1 MFKLKAAIV
10 KDFRVLLR
18 DRIGLAFMFL
28 MPVVLV
34 IVVTNIQSSTFQLL
48 NKNKLNV
55 LLLNRDTGRLSKE
68 FIQTLDKTGLFRVN
82 QLPPASS
89 DADLREGLHKK
100 DALLAIAIPSTFT
113 NDVLYKAKST
123 AGKAMKSFGLE
134 GDSAKHHSSNLPLDV
149 FYQPSL
155 PESYHLSVQGAVR
168 SAVQIVESKE
178 TLRQLYLGI
187 NDKPLPAK
195 MENELLQNQTQIRE
209 RSVAGDRDV
218 KTPDAT
224 QHNVPAWTIFAMF
237 FVIISLAG
245 SIIREKRSGS
255 FVRLKTLPTS
265 YALALFARQLTYLLV
280 TILQA
285 LVVFAIGIWLFPL
298 IGLPGLYLPHDIVG
312 FFVVTL
318 IIGWAAVSYAV
329 CAGVFFNTEEQA
341 NSFGAISIVILA
353 ALGGLMVPSFAMP
366 SSFSVAINLSPLHW
380 CLEAYNILFLENGR
394 LADAASYLLPLMI
407 MILVMQAIAFAGLK
421 RKNLI

>member
-1 MFKLKAAIV
+1 MYKLRAAIV
-10 KDFRVLLR
+10 KDLRVLLR
-18 DRIGLAFMFL
+18 DKIGLAFMFL

-48 NKNKLNV
+48 NKNKLTV
-55 LLLNRDTGRLSKE
+55 LLLNRDTGRLSRE
-68 FIQTLDKTGLFRVN
+68 FLQTLDKTGLFRIK
-82 QLPPASS
+82 QLSAKVT
-89 DADLREGLHKK
+89 DVQLREGLHQK
-100 DALLAIAIPSTFT
+100 DALLAITVPASFT
-113 NDVLYKAKST
+113 GDVLYKAKNT

-134 GDSAKHHSSNLPLDV
+134 GDSAKHTAGNLPLDV
-149 FYQPSL
+149 YYQPSL

-178 TLRQLYLGI
+178 TLRQLYLAI

-209 RSVAGDRDV
+209 RAVAGGQDV

-265 YALALFARQLTYLLV
+265 YALALFARQLTYLAV
-280 TILQA
+280 TVLQA
-285 LVVFAIGIWLFPL
+285 LVVFAIGIWLFPV
-298 IGLPGLYLPHDIVG
+298 IGLPGLQLPQDVLG
-312 FFVVTL
+312 FFVITL

-353 ALGGLMVPSFAMP
+353 AIGGLMVPSFAMP
-366 SSFSVAINLSPLHW
+366 SSFSTAINLSPLHW

-394 LADAASYLLPLMI
+394 LPDAVNYLIPLLI
-407 MILVMQAIAFAGLK
+407 MICVMQAAAFAGLK